1 MFSKLYRTVSIQ
13 AVSLSLTFNGSNSS
27 NNKIVTVVMVAN
39 TYSSGCTMQD
49 SMHLTCINLFDPLTL
64 LGMYFFY

>member
-39 TYSSGCTMQD
+39 TYSSGCTM
-49 SMHLTCINLFDPLTL
+49 HLTCINLFDPLTL